1 MSLATRME
9 FGKELI
15 EIAKTRDFMLLSA
28 DTKACGI
35 ENFGKLYPGR
45 EYNVGI
51 AEQNLIGI
59 AAGIASCG
67 HKVFA
72 TTYAVFASMRA
83 CEQVRTFV
91 CYPNL
96 NVALICSHGGL
107 QVGPDG
113 ATHMATEDIS
123 IMRSFPNM
131 TIIHPSDAVSA
142 RAAARAAVDFEGPLY
157 IRLMRD
163 PVEDIYDEATYSFE
177 IGKAKVLRDN
187 GNDVTIIATGV
198 MVGKALEA
206 AEKLQTLGIKAK
218 VVDVPTIK
226 PLDENTVVEAARVT
240 GAVVTAEDHTIYG
253 GLGSAVA
260 EVLGEKCPVRMRRI
274 GIKDA
279 FGESGAPELLYKKHG
294 MSVDD
299 IVAAAQNLTGE
310 KSNTL

>member
-9 FGKELI
+9 FGKALI
-15 EIAKTRDFMLLSA
+15 ELAKTRDFMLLSA

-51 AEQNLIGI
+51 AEQNLIGV

-67 HKVFA
+67 YKVFA

-131 TIIHPSDAVSA
+131 TVIQPSDAVSA

-163 PVEDIYDEATYSFE
+163 PVEDIHDETTYNFE
-177 IGKAKVLRDN
+177 IGKAKVLRNN
-187 GNDVTIIATGV
+187 GNDVAIIATGI
-198 MVGKALEA
+198 MVGKSLKA
-206 AEKLQTLGIKAK
+206 AEKLQTLGINAR
-218 VVDVPTIK
+218 VVEVHTIK
-226 PLDENTVVEAARVT
+226 PLDEDTVVEAARAT
-240 GAVVTAEDHTIYG
+240 GAVVTVEDHTIYG

-260 EVLGEKCPVRMRRI
+260 EILGEKCPVKMRRI

-294 MSVDD
+294 MLVDD
-299 IVAAAQNLTGE
+299 IVAAAQNLKGE
-310 KSNTL
+310 KSGRI

>member
-9 FGKELI
+9 FGKALI
-15 EIAKTRDFMLLSA
+15 EIAKTRDFMVLSA

-59 AAGIASCG
+59 ASGIASCG

-83 CEQVRTFV
+83 CEQVRTFI

-107 QVGPDG
+107 QVGSDG
-113 ATHMATEDIS
+113 ATHMAIEDIS
-123 IMRSFPNM
+123 IMRSLPNM
-131 TIIHPSDAVSA
+131 TVIQPSDAVSA

-163 PVEDIYDEATYSFE
+163 PVADIHDEATYKFV
-177 IGKAKVLRDN
+177 IGKAQVLLNN
-187 GNDVTIIATGV
+187 GNDVAIIATGI
-198 MVGKALEA
+198 MVGKSLEA
-206 AEKLQTLGIKAK
+206 AEKLRALGINAR
-218 VVDVPTIK
+218 VVEVHTIK
-226 PLDENTVVEAARVT
+226 PLDEDTVVDAARAT
-240 GAVVTAEDHTIYG
+240 GAVITVEDHTIYG

-260 EVLGEKCPVRMRRI
+260 EVLGEKCPVKMRLI
-274 GIKDA
+274 GIRDA

-299 IVAAAQNLTGE
+299 IVAAALNLKRE
-310 KSNTL
+310 KSR

>member
-1 MSLATRME
+1 VSLATRME
-9 FGKELI
+9 FGKTLI
-15 EIAKTRDFMLLSA
+15 ELAKTRDFMLLSA

-51 AEQNLIGI
+51 AEQNLVGI

-83 CEQVRTFV
+83 CEQVRTFI

-113 ATHMATEDIS
+113 ATHMATEDMS

-131 TIIHPSDAVSA
+131 TVIQPSDAVSA

-163 PVEDIYDEATYSFE
+163 PVEDIHDEDGYRFE
-177 IGKAKVLRDN
+177 IGKAKVLRN
-187 GNDVTIIATGV
+187 YGNDVAIIATGV
-198 MVGKALEA
+198 MVGKSLAA
-206 AEKLQTLGIKAK
+206 AEKLRISGINVR
-218 VVDVPTIK
+218 VVEVHTIK
-226 PLDENTVVEAARVT
+226 PLDEGTVVEAAGAT
-240 GAVVTAEDHTIYG
+240 GAVITAEDHTVNG

-260 EVLGEKCPVRMRRI
+260 EVLGEKCPVKMRRI

-279 FGESGAPELLYKKHG
+279 FGESGAPELLYEKHG

-299 IVAAAQNLTGE
+299 IVAAAQKLKEE
-310 KSNTL
+310 KER